1 MIKLRVAVVVMAA
14 AVALSLTSPPRSGG
28 CDGLRGTVPAPRLP
42 LSIKDLGT
50 GSTRVVSAEGGWSL
64 LVPSGWS
71 VRPSIFGY
79 AGFGQASI
87 SSYNP
92 DAMKYSGN
100 IGPGFLPTS
109 TGVRLDIDVWANP
122 KKLDPAQ
129 YAASLHLFADQAGF
143 EDEQMVPLGGQ
154 VAFRAVVK
162 EDHLVGHDANGPII
176 KRQSRLLS
184 VVPVLGSDRLLILD
198 AWPREN
204 PLIATA
210 DSIVSTLSLSTPVVA
225 RVPVKYSR
233 DEVLHKWL
241 YDAGGAKIAGR
252 RAEAKLM
259 TDAEFTG
266 ALPAISDSFGLDL
279 VSRSLRINEDPGKLL
294 WVVVVSGGD
303 LGHDWYQTPSEYRW
317 IFFTAAATSETLP
330 IDLKIYSTGSDPPS
344 VFDDLTDLCR

>member
-1 MIKLRVAVVVMAA
+1 MAPA
-14 AVALSLTSPPRSGG
+14 A
-28 CDGLRGTVPAPRLP
+28 RLP
-42 LSIKDLGT
+42 LAIQDLGT

-71 VRPSIFGY
+71 VRPSIFGN

-92 DAMKYSGN
+92 DGMKFSGN
-100 IGPGFLPTS
+100 IGPGFLPIS
-109 TGVRLDIDVWANP
+109 TGVRLDVDVWANP
-122 KKLDPAQ
+122 NNLDPAE
-129 YAASLHLFADQAGF
+129 YAASLHLFVDQAGF
-143 EDEQMVPLGGQ
+143 EAKQTIPLGGQ
-154 VAFRAVVK
+154 LAFHAVVK

-176 KRQSRLLS
+176 TRQSRLLW
-184 VVPVLGSDRLLILD
+184 VVPVPESDRLLVLD

-210 DSIVSTLSLSTPVVA
+210 DSIVSSLLLSTPVVA
-225 RVPVKYSR
+225 LVPVTFSR
-233 DEVLHKWL
+233 DQVLHKWL
-241 YDAGGAKIAGR
+241 YDAGGAKIPDR

-259 TDAEFTG
+259 TDAEFTR

-279 VSRSLRINEDPGKLL
+279 VSRSLRIDQDPDKLL

-303 LGHDWYQTPSEYRW
+303 LGHDWYQTPPEYRW

-330 IDLKIYSTGSDPPS
+330 IDLKIYSTDSHWPS
-344 VFDDLTDLCR
+344 EFDTLTDLCR

>member
-1 MIKLRVAVVVMAA
+1 MMKLRVAVVAIAA
-14 AVALSLTSPPRSGG
+14 AVALSLTSPPPPGA
-28 CDGLRGTVPAPRLP
+28 CDGLRGMAPTPRLP

-50 GSTRVVSAEGGWSL
+50 GSTRVVNAEGGWSL
-64 LVPSGWS
+64 LVPSDWS
-71 VRPSIFGY
+71 VRPSIFGNT
-79 AGFGQASI
+79 GFGQASI

-92 DAMKYSGN
+92 DGMPYSGN

-109 TGVRLDIDVWANP
+109 TGVRLDIEVWANP
-122 KKLDPAQ
+122 NKLDPAQ
-129 YAASLHLFADQAGF
+129 YAASLHLFGDQAGF
-143 EDEQMVPLGGQ
+143 EVEQMVPVGGQ

-162 EDHLVGHDANGPII
+162 EDHLVGQGANGPII
-176 KRQSRLLS
+176 TRQSRLLW
-184 VVPVLGSDRLLILD
+184 VVPVLGSDRLLVLD

-210 DSIVSTLSLSTPVVA
+210 DSIVSTLLLSTPVVA
-225 RVPVKYSR
+225 RVPVTFSR
-233 DEVLHKWL
+233 DQVLHKWL
-241 YDAGGAKIAGR
+241 YDADGVKIPGR

-259 TDAEFTG
+259 TDAEFTE
-266 ALPAISDSFGLDL
+266 ALPAISSSFGLDL

-303 LGHDWYQTPSEYRW
+303 LGHDWRQTQPNYTW